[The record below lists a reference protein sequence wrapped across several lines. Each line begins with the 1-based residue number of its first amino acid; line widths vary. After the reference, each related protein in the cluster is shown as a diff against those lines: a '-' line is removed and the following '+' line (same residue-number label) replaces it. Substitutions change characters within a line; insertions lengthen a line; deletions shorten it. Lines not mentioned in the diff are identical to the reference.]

1 MYNVYLLFVTYLQ
14 LIIFNDKVE
23 LIIFIDKQLNILTLE
38 LNILLMLYLPFL
50 SWSPKDWKMK
60 VRGEM
65 KIRMGEG
72 GGDASLNSCILV
84 CNSFQG
90 LGRPSYNIK
99 YVYKYILAYILWY
112 G

>member
-1 MYNVYLLFVTYLQ
+1 M
-14 LIIFNDKVE
+14 IPKR
-23 LIIFIDKQLNILTLE
+23 LE
-38 LNILLMLYLPFL
+38 DESKGKNE
-50 SWSPKDWKMK
+50 D
-60 VRGEM
+60 G
-65 KIRMGEG
+65 GG
-72 GGDASLNSCILV
+72 GGDASLNSGILV